1 MRDTATP
8 TRGAVDTGDVAREW
22 FASPVSAADPRSILL
37 VSDFDGT
44 LSEIVPDPLLSAAVP
59 ESLVALEHLRDRLA
73 AVVILSS
80 RTTEDLQR
88 LIPIPGITLLGNA
101 GIGQPSVDEEARLRK
116 FNAEA
121 PRLLGDIGGV
131 WLEMKPA
138 ATAIHYRH
146 AEVGAEV
153 LLTLIRPLAR
163 KLNLHPGLG
172 RRAIEVRVQSAP
184 KGHAIESLVAQ
195 LGPHGV
201 VCIGD
206 DESDRPMF
214 QMTRSL
220 VARHL
225 TVGVSSDEAT
235 PEFFAD
241 CDLVVS
247 DTGDVSRLLS
257 TMATWS
263 SNDLKLRG
271 DGPGMV
277 H

>member
-1 MRDTATP
+1 VSAATP
-8 TRGAVDTGDVAREW
+8 RRGAVDTGDVAREW
-22 FASPVSAADPRSILL
+22 FASPVSAVDRKSILL

-44 LSEIVPDPLLSAAVP
+44 LSEIVPDPVLSAAVP
-59 ESLVALEHLRDRLA
+59 DSLVALERLVTRLA

-80 RTTEDLQR
+80 RTTEDLER
-88 LIPIPGITLLGNA
+88 LVPIQGVTLLGDS
-101 GIGQPSVDEEARLRK
+101 GIGKPSVEEEGRLRK

-121 PRLLGDIGGV
+121 PRLLAGIGGV

-138 ATAIHYRH
+138 ATAIHYRN
-146 AEVGAEV
+146 AEVGADV

-184 KGHAIESLVAQ
+184 KGHAVESLITQ
-195 LGPHGV
+195 IEPHGV

-214 QMTRSL
+214 QVARSL
-220 VARHL
+220 TSRHL
-225 TVGVSSDEAT
+225 TVGVSSEEAT

-247 DTGDVSRLLS
+247 STDEVSRLL
-257 TMATWS
+257 ATIASWAAKDWQLGS
-263 SNDLKLRG
+263 
-271 DGPGMV
+271 DGSAMV
-277 H
+277 Y